1 MLDTLSSRDSDRA
14 GAIQRLTVALMRR
27 DRSAVTA
34 DLKQMKT
41 CVVEPMDTVSEAAM
55 WKDGLVHTQTAR
67 HTLRRHMGHHRA
79 VMALSDGHIP
89 FHIGADKC
97 DKGDGEK

>member
-34 DLKQMKT
+34 GLKQMNT
-41 CVVEPMDTVSEAAM
+41 HVVEPMDAVSEAAM
-55 WKDGLVHTQTAR
+55 WKNGLVPSRKSRRTLCR
-67 HTLRRHMGHHRA
+67 HLRHHLGR
-79 VMALSDGHIP
+79 DIFQP
-89 FHIGADKC
+89 
-97 DKGDGEK
+97 E